1 MKLQDK
7 KAFQQSWTSPERVF
21 CWVSLAALAVLLLCV
36 LLSRGEVI
44 RQYFFYDDR
53 DTGMDFFHSIEYVRG
68 RMPYGIFDTLYPPLA
83 NLLFYFLYLLIPKEI
98 SSKWT
103 DSFIESVNMRGTSQD
118 LRSHQATMLLFL
130 LFVVFV
136 VFAMSAMMEKILST
150 SAIHKK
156 AVIFCALFSYGV
168 LYGIE
173 RGNIILLCWALMAFF
188 LYYRNSESPLLR
200 ELAYLA
206 LAAAAGMKLY
216 PAFLGVL
223 LLKERKLF
231 PAIRTILY
239 GIASVILPLYFF
251 NEGLL
256 GLRMWLAVVFSF
268 QGGTAYPWVGNGFSN
283 IVANVGHFLDYFL
296 HTSLGEQSY
305 TVFGIAVALLLLVCA
320 CFQKKEWESVLTLA
334 LAMMMFQ
341 AQVDYVYCLF
351 LLPLLL
357 FLVQEKRLTRDNLL
371 PFGLMILFTIHLP
384 LFHNTQGTRLLVR
397 NLFFQVLLVILLVW
411 CVVRAAACFMEMRRE
426 SLVRSFA
433 YGRWEKRATMLVM
446 ILVVVGNFA
455 GMQVWERIHNWGYD
469 YGLNTGFDEKDSKQF
484 TVTDA
489 ETGELLQ
496 VSWCSENAYF
506 VVYNHAPF
514 EQTIHISFT
523 TGYRMDLSRAHS
535 IYFVGN
541 DSSLRVVPDEETGAV
556 ECDLK
561 VRPGENRVDLS
572 YVGPK
577 VVTTDREGEEIKLT
591 FTVADFK
598 IDVVQQAQ

>member
-1 MKLQDK
+1 M
-7 KAFQQSWTSPERVF
+7 F

-44 RQYFFYDDR
+44 RQYFFSDAL

-68 RMPYGIFDTLYPPLA
+68 RMPYGMFDTLYPPLA
-83 NLLFYFLYLLIPKEI
+83 NLFFYFLYLLVPKEI
-98 SSKWT
+98 SSQWP

-118 LRSHQATMLLFL
+118 LRCEQATMLLFL
-130 LFVVFV
+130 LFVVFS
-136 VFAMSAMMEKILST
+136 VFAMYAVMEKILAD
-150 SAIHKK
+150 SAVHKK
-156 AVIFCALFSYGV
+156 VIIFCALFSYGV

-173 RGNIILLCWALMAFF
+173 RGNIILLCWVLMAFF
-188 LYYRNSESPLLR
+188 LYYRNSESPFLR

-206 LAAAAGMKLY
+206 LAIAAGMKLY
-216 PAFLGVL
+216 PAFLGIL
-223 LLKERKLF
+223 LLKERKVF

-239 GIASVILPLYFF
+239 GLASVIFPLYFF
-251 NEGLL
+251 NEGLQ

-283 IVANVGHFLDYFL
+283 IVANVGHFLDSFL
-296 HTSLGEQSY
+296 HASLGEQSY
-305 TVFGIAVALLLLVCA
+305 TLFGIAVALLLLVCA

-341 AQVDYVYCLF
+341 AQADYIYSVF

-357 FLVQEKRLTRDNLL
+357 FLVQEKQLTRSNLL
-371 PFGLMILFTIHLP
+371 PFGIMVLFTIHLP
-384 LFHNTQGTRLLVR
+384 LFHEMQGTRLLVR

-411 CVVRAAACFMEMRRE
+411 CVVRAAACFLEMRRE

-433 YGRWEKRATMLVM
+433 SGRWEKKATVLAV

-455 GMQVWERIHNWGYD
+455 GMQVWERTHNWGYD
-469 YGLNTGFDEKDSKQF
+469 YGLNTGIDERDNKQF

-489 ETGELLQ
+489 ETGERVQ
-496 VSWCSENAYF
+496 VSWCSEDAYF
-506 VVYNHAPF
+506 IIYNHAPF
-514 EQTIHISFT
+514 EQNIHISFT
-523 TGYRMDLSRAHS
+523 TGYRMDLSQAHS
-535 IYFVGN
+535 IYFVVNG
-541 DSSLRVVPDEETGAV
+541 SSLRVVPDAETGVVA
-556 ECDLK
+556 CDMK
-561 VRPGENRVDLS
+561 IRPGETKVGLS

-577 VVTTDREGEEIKLT
+577 VTTTDREGEELKMT